1 MCCSD
6 GSDDEEGSLTA
17 YVKCS
22 LGVNVRRYGMS
33 CGVTLVKSGRCGD
46 VNVVVE
52 HHWSAKTAETYNLEF
67 TVLTLDIE
75 TSLYRVPFS
84 K

>member
-1 MCCSD
+1 
-6 GSDDEEGSLTA
+6 
-17 YVKCS
+17 
-22 LGVNVRRYGMS
+22 MS
-33 CGVTLVKSGRCGD
+33 CGVSLVKSGRCGD

-75 TSLYRVPFS
+75 TSLYRIPFS